1 MTSAA
6 AERPEQ
12 PNTTRRDAMRRAL
25 VAVVFV
31 AAAGV
36 ALGGAAYGETYKVS
50 DLKTLA
56 TLCAEKANPGD
67 VIEIQPG
74 TYYLDTPRIAVLRSG
89 EPGKPITIRGAV
101 KDGKCPVIDGSKVN
115 VKRGIFRTEET
126 THDVVFEDL
135 ELCNAAG
142 SRLKDQEAFGVNAGG
157 IYFQGKNLTARRV
170 HTHHN
175 EDGWFATET
184 SDNILIENSEID
196 HNGTLFEGE
205 HNATHNFYFCA
216 RHQTVRNSYIHHS
229 GEAQNFKSRGW
240 HTVFAY
246 NWVEEDAGYS
256 VEVASGNGGN
266 TLWIGNVIIKRSL
279 QGRPQRRILG
289 VGDGTGV
296 AAGTLT
302 MINNTVISTM
312 PSDLYLFTQEKA
324 TCNVVLINNVFAGP
338 SVNFLENNG
347 KGTITGTHNW
357 FQKGMNVPETVK
369 DSIFGDDPGFVDMKG
384 HDFHPAAGSPLT
396 AAGLA
401 GTEYLNE
408 EGKLEKVLP
417 EAEPTKNAAE
427 TVKRDAASVVD
438 IGAFQAAK
446 AKN

>member
-1 MTSAA
+1 MSK
-6 AERPEQ
+6 
-12 PNTTRRDAMRRAL
+12 L
-25 VAVVFV
+25 VIGCMVVLAVLLV
-31 AAAGV
+31 AAAPSS
-36 ALGGAAYGETYKVS
+36 AETFRVK
-50 DLKTLA
+50 DLQTLND
-56 TLCAEKANPGD
+56 LCANKANPGD
-67 VIEIQPG
+67 VIEIEPG
-74 TYYLDTPRIAVLRSG
+74 TYYLDTPRIQVLRSG
-89 EPGKPITIRGAV
+89 EPGKPITIRGVV
-101 KDGKCPVIDGSKVN
+101 KDGKPPVIDGSNVN

-142 SRLKDQEAFGVNAGG
+142 SRFADREAFGVNAGG
-157 IYFQGKNLTARRV
+157 IYFQGKNLTARRI

-175 EDGWFATET
+175 EDGWFATEG
-184 SDNILIENSEID
+184 SDNIVIENSEID
-196 HNGTLFEGE
+196 HNGTLFEAE

-324 TCNVVLINNVFAGP
+324 TCNIVLINNVFAGP

-357 FQKGMNVPETVK
+357 FQKGMKVPETVK
-369 DSIFGDDPGFVDMKG
+369 DSIFGDDPGFVNMKG
-384 HDFHPAAGSPLT
+384 HDFRPAVGSALVG
-396 AAGLA
+396 AGLA
-401 GTEYLNE
+401 GPEYLSE
-408 EGKLEKVLP
+408 EQKLEKVFP
-417 EAEPTKNAAE
+417 EAEPTKNWAQ
-427 TVKRDAASVVD
+427 TVKRDGAGVVD
-438 IGAFQAAK
+438 IGAFGAAK
-446 AKN
+446 AKK